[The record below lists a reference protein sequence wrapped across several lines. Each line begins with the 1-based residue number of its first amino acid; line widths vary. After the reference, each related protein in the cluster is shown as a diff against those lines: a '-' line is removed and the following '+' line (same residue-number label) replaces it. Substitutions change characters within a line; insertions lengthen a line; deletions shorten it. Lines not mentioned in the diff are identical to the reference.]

1 MTFNIENESGRN
13 LDFDWQETA
22 RQVAEECLRQENCP
36 YETEISLL
44 LTTDE
49 EIRKI
54 NQEYRNIDAP
64 TDVLSFPLV
73 DYETPGDFSLAE
85 ERETEYFNPETG
97 ELMLGDMILSVD
109 KVLEQA
115 EKYAHSVRREF
126 AFLITHSMFHLM
138 GYDHMEPGEARVMEE
153 KQRGVLDVLN
163 IRR

>member
-138 GYDHMEPGEARVMEE
+138 GYDHMEPEEARVMEE

>member
-1 MTFNIENESGRN
+1 MTFHIENESGLN

-22 RQVAEECLRQENCP
+22 RQVAEECLRQEKCP

-44 LTTDE
+44 LTTNE

-54 NQEYRNIDAP
+54 NREYRNIDAP

-73 DYETPGDFSLAE
+73 DYGTPGDFSLVE
-85 ERETEYFNPETG
+85 ERETEYFNPGSG
-97 ELMLGDMILSVD
+97 ELMLGDMILSVE

-115 EKYAHSVRREF
+115 ENYAHSVRREF

-138 GYDHMEPGEARVMEE
+138 GYDHMEPDEARRMEE
-153 KQRGVLDVLN
+153 RQNDVLDVLN